1 MPEYVPE
8 GQTPTS
14 MNVVCYD
21 NNVNGMRPGDR
32 VEIVG
37 LFRAQ
42 GKKINHSR
50 SNLNTVFTT
59 FTDLISFKIL

>member
-1 MPEYVPE
+1 
-8 GQTPTS
+8 
-14 MNVVCYD
+14 MNILCYD

-42 GKKINHSR
+42 SR
-50 SNLNTVFTT
+50 KVSRFKSNLDTVFST
-59 FTDLISFKIL
+59 FTDLISFKVI

>member
-1 MPEYVPE
+1 
-8 GQTPTS
+8 
-14 MNVVCYD
+14 MNILCYD

-42 GKKINHSR
+42 SRKITQSR
-50 SNLNTVFTT
+50 SNLNTVFST
-59 FTDLISFKIL
+59 FTDLISFKVL